1 MNTVFFSFFFLW
13 LSYCKPTDRNQP
25 RKRSKNTSPGVDYR
39 YLVLK
44 TIIGLFLLFPKVS
57 MVDFQLAR
65 YGSPALDLVSL
76 LYCCTS
82 AELRKQHMSELLEE
96 YCASIVGFLTQT
108 GCLHHYPD
116 IRERSV
122 KSFSKFNPKTW
133 ISIVFYSADVG
144 ETVLLIRV
152 LFPTRPN

>member
-1 MNTVFFSFFFLW
+1 MLFKKKIKTLYLYFLW
-13 LSYCKPTDRNQP
+13 LSYCKSTNGNRP
-25 RKRSKNTSPGVDYR
+25 
-39 YLVLK
+39 K
-44 TIIGLFLLFPKVS
+44 TIKEYAARRRLSLSHVEYYNVRLFFLFPKVS

-108 GCLHHYPD
+108 GCLHRYPD
-116 IRERSV
+116 IRDRSV
-122 KSFSKFNPKTW
+122 KSFF
-133 ISIVFYSADVG
+133 
-144 ETVLLIRV
+144 
-152 LFPTRPN
+152 